1 VSEIL
6 LKTFEQFES
15 FTDGMRGKN
24 ISFPTIFGVALRRN
38 SAYVLLAV
46 ALVLVM
52 MLTYNLTRG
61 QFGRAMHACRG
72 SESAAQAMGVNL
84 LKYRLIVFALS
95 TAYSGLAGAL
105 YVFFI
110 RGTYPTTWTLTLS
123 LNILAAVV
131 VGGFR
136 SIYGTVIGAF
146 FIWSMSDLV
155 LKKLPVI
162 GDNFGLAYILDG
174 VLIILIL
181 LFYPG
186 GIVNIFSDVKRLL
199 LKLLPRAKGG
209 EKDA

>member
-1 VSEIL
+1 VLIPTLIGIIVGLLSLRIAGLYLAIATLCVSEIL
-6 LKTFEQFES
+6 LKTFEQFED
-15 FTDGMRGKN
+15 FTGGMHGIS
-24 ISFPTIFGVALRRN
+24 ISFPTIFGVTLKRS
-38 SAYVLLAV
+38 SAYVMLTV

-61 QFGRAMHACRG
+61 QFGRALHACRG
-72 SESAAQAMGVNL
+72 SESAAQAMGINL
-84 LKYRLIVFALS
+84 LKYRLTVFALS

-123 LNILAAVV
+123 LNVLAAVV

-146 FIWSMSDLV
+146 CIWSLSDLV

-162 GDNFGLAYILDG
+162 GGNFGLA
-174 VLIILIL
+174 
-181 LFYPG
+181 
-186 GIVNIFSDVKRLL
+186 
-199 LKLLPRAKGG
+199 
-209 EKDA
+209 